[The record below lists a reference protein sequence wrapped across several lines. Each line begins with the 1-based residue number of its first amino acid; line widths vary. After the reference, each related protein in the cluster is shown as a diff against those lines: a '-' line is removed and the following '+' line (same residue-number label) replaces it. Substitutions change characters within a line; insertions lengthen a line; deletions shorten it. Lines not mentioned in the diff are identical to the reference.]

1 MAHSTLARDPFDDSS
16 NDKATLLQR
25 ISNREDQ
32 AWRQV
37 LATYRPCVL
46 AQAGRY
52 RLDHELR
59 EDLQQRVWL
68 LLLQHA
74 RQIRDPDRLAG
85 WLATTARR
93 EAWRLLQQRR
103 REVALADPNHASP
116 RYDPVRRGGEQPDL
130 GADLIAAEQRDAIR
144 AAVALLPTRQRAV
157 IERLMDGETSYHEVS
172 AQLGMPQGSIGPTRM
187 RALATLRRHL
197 QGTVNPLTP
206 AWS

>member
-1 MAHSTLARDPFDDSS
+1 MAHDTLARDPFTDITC
-16 NDKATLLQR
+16 DKSTLLQR
-25 ISNREDQ
+25 ISNRDDQ

-37 LATYRPCVL
+37 LAAYRPCVL

-85 WLATTARR
+85 WLTTTARR

-103 REVALADPNHASP
+103 HEVAMADPDGASP
-116 RYDPVRRGGEQPDL
+116 RYDPSRRGGEPPDL
-130 GADLIAAEQRDAIR
+130 DTELIAAEQRDAVL
-144 AAVALLPTRQRAV
+144 AAVALLPARQRAV

-172 AQLGMPQGSIGPTRM
+172 AQLGIPQGSIGPTRM
-187 RALATLRRHL
+187 RALETLRRHL
-197 QGTVNPLTP
+197 QGTINPLTP